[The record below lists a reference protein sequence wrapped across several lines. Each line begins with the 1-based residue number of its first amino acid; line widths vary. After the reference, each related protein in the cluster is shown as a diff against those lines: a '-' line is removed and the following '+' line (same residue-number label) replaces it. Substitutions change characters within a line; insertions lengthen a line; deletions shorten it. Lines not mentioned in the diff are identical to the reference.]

1 MAKIHTTVAGDTFD
15 ILALRYLGHE
25 KFASAIIQANL
36 DYCDVL
42 VFDAG
47 VRIIIPNSA
56 TTALPETLPPWRRS
70 T

>member
-15 ILALRYLGHE
+15 MLALRYLGHE
-25 KFASAIIQANL
+25 KLASAIIEANL

-47 VRIIIPNSA
+47 VKLNIPSA
-56 TTALPETLPPWRRS
+56 VSSTMPETLPPWRRS